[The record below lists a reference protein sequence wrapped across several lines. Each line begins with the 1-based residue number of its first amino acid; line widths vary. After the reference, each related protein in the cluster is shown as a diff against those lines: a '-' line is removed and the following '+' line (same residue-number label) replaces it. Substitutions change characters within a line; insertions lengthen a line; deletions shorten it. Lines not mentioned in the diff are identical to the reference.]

1 MSADLDQIA
10 ERLGFFFSDANLR
23 MDKFLRRIVLDKYTG
38 GNVEIDTLLK
48 FNTIKKLTSDP
59 AIIASAVEK
68 VESPKLKLNEAKT
81 TISRVEPFTEDM
93 LNDNVKVSLRV
104 GGFPIK
110 DEQYVNTREEVAEL
124 FSQYGKV
131 ALVRMITA
139 YNKKEQKRVAVGK
152 GFVEFA
158 DAEGFEKAV
167 ADLCGESPKNVL
179 KLADEELRVKTM
191 QAWLDKKAAGKDEK
205 AGNKRAR
212 EEKLEQEKAEIEA
225 IQFTLDWKKGCVI
238 KMEGLP
244 DGCDREMI
252 IATVKSFFGDNVE
265 ARADYSRGDKD
276 GKIRFTKHDEKINEF
291 TSKLNDGSV
300 TLGDAKITKASLMEG
315 EEEEKYYADYIAFR
329 TKQMREKAQEKFD
342 RQKRRK
348 H

>member
-1 MSADLDQIA
+1 M
-10 ERLGFFFSDANLR
+10 
-23 MDKFLRRIVLDKYTG
+23 DKYTG

-48 FNTIKKLTSDP
+48 FNTIKKLTTDP
-59 AIIASAVEK
+59 SIIASAVEK
-68 VESPKLKLNEAKT
+68 VDSPKLRLNEAKT
-81 TISRVEPFTEDM
+81 AIARVEPFTEDM
-93 LNDNVKVSLRV
+93 LKDNVKVSLRV

-110 DEQYVNTREEVAEL
+110 DEQYVNTREEVADL

-139 YNKKEQKRVAVGK
+139 YNKKEAKRVAVGK

-158 DAEGFEKAV
+158 DSEGFEKAV

-179 KLADEELRVKTM
+179 KLSDEEIRVKTM
-191 QAWLDKKAAGKDEK
+191 QAWLDKKAAEKESK

-212 EEKLEQEKAEIEA
+212 EEEQNKEKAEIEA
-225 IQFTLDWKKGCVI
+225 IQFTLDWEKGCVI

-252 IATVKSFFGDNVE
+252 IAAVKSFFGEDVE

-276 GKIRFTKHDEKINEF
+276 GKIRFTKHDENINTF
-291 TSKLNDGSV
+291 ASKLNDGSI
-300 TLGDAKITKASLMEG
+300 TLGDAKITKASLLEG

-329 TKQMREKAQEKFD
+329 TKQMREKAQDKFS